1 MTQIKVWAIKMLG
14 LMMGKRREKRGFTLV
29 ELLVVIAILGML
41 VSLLLPAVQAAR
53 EAAGRT
59 QVRPIRRRS
68 MGRRAG
74 AGVR

>member
-1 MTQIKVWAIKMLG
+1 MTQIKVWTIKILE
-14 LMMGKRREKRGFTLV
+14 LMMRKRWENRGFTLV

-59 QVRPIRRRS
+59 QVQNNLKQLA
-68 MGRRAG
+68 AG
-74 AGVR
+74 HWVASTS